1 MAGSWV
7 VTNEDLSD
15 RDRDLSLADF
25 LSHLGQWRWTI
36 LGFLILGVALS
47 IPVAYFYAV
56 HHSKVITLK
65 IYATGT
71 PTDMQDQVTDQ
82 LGTALLAGGFVP
94 VLGRDPGLFTLRMP
108 YRESDESLVE
118 TKVEKLK
125 EVVAAFE
132 HRIDAKVD
140 GVFSAV
146 RDRLKG
152 TERPENVD
160 ILVQFN
166 SYLIG
171 RREGMIN
178 LVQVSV
184 NDQRPAKWAPVLIT
198 ALLSL
203 AVAGVG
209 VLCTFLFSSPA
220 RLTNRLA

>member
-15 RDRDLSLADF
+15 RDFSLADF
-25 LSHLGQWRWTI
+25 LTHIGHWRWTI
-36 LGFLILGVALS
+36 LGFLILGIAVS

-56 HHSKVITLK
+56 HCSKVITLK

-71 PTDMQDQVTDQ
+71 PTDSQDQVTDQ
-82 LGTALLAGGFVP
+82 LGTALVAGGFVP
-94 VLGRDPGLFTLRMP
+94 VLGRDPGVFTLRFP
-108 YRESDESLVE
+108 YRERNESAAAS
-118 TKVEKLK
+118 KVEDLK

-152 TERPENVD
+152 TERENVD

-184 NDQRPAKWAPVLIT
+184 KDQRPAAWVPVLIT

-209 VLCTFLFSSPA
+209 VLFTLLFSSPA
-220 RLTNRLA
+220 RPRSQLA